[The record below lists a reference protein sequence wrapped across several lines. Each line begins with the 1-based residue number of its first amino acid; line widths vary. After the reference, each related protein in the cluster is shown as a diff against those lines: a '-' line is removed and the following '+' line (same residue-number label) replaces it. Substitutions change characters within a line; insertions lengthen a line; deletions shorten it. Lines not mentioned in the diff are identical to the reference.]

1 VRTSAFRLLLLLLA
15 PLAVAANAFS
25 ATRTVCASGCMY
37 SDLQAAIDAAAPGDT
52 LLLRAGETFKGNFI
66 LRAKS
71 GTSWITI
78 RSDASDS
85 QLPSD
90 GVRLVP
96 SDRPGANTS
105 KSLLPRLLGLGGALI
120 TTPVV
125 QTAPGAHNYR
135 LEFLEIDGSANQGFE
150 TLVQLGD
157 GGTGAPPTDIVLD
170 RVYLHGHPYKGMKR
184 GVSLN
189 GVRLDVLNSYIADVK
204 AANADSQGIAGW
216 NGAGP
221 FKIINNYIE
230 AGAENIMFGGADP
243 RIANLVPSD
252 ITVSRNYL
260 TRPLSWRN
268 PIVPTPASVAASATT
283 GGSLAAG
290 AHYFRIVAVLQTSSV
305 AAVSL
310 PSKEVSATTGSGGAV
325 RLSWGAVAGA
335 DNYRV
340 YHGTAAGAESRYV
353 EIPASAAALTY
364 TGSGETS
371 GTPPKSGTPW
381 VVKNNF
387 ELKNAQRVKVD
398 GNVMENTWIAGQ
410 SGYAIVL
417 TPRNSENRAPWST
430 VKDVTITNNIVR
442 HAAAV
447 VNIANRDNIYP
458 SGPTTNVTIRNN
470 LFEDIGNS
478 QYGTGAKAVLIGGGA
493 TPITF
498 DHNTFV
504 HENTSLVYAYGSAT
518 MPAFTF
524 TNNLARHNDYGIMG
538 EGTAP
543 GNLTINTFF
552 PSSNITCNAIAG
564 AVAKNYPAKNAYPTL
579 AAWIASFVNFVA
591 GDYRLLTTTA
601 LYTAGCA
608 DPKPG
613 ADVDAITTAIADGTG
628 STTTPPP
635 TSGNAPPVANP
646 GGPYTAAVGAAVTV
660 NGSGSTDDGSI
671 TAYRWTWGD
680 DVLVRA
686 ADLAAG
692 NIHGSAWVRTP
703 MSDAAGGAA
712 LTNPDRGAA
721 KIDPPLASPSSY
733 VEFTVNAAAGVPY
746 RMWIRM
752 RAGSNYYGND
762 SLSVQFSGAVDAN
775 GNAIDRI
782 GTTSAAP
789 VILEEGND
797 ALVSNWGWNDASYG
811 SVAAPI
817 YFARSDPQTIRIQQR
832 EDGVSWDQFVLSA
845 GAYRSAAPGALKN
858 DTTILPA
865 SFGAGTGVTASH
877 TYAAAGSYPL
887 ALTVTD
893 NEGSSGTTL
902 GAVNVGGGSS
912 ASLSA
917 DAGGP
922 YTGGVRSGIL
932 FDGRGSSVPSGSSAE
947 YRWTFGDEIV
957 LHASDARTADLH
969 GRWALVQDSSA
980 ADGVTLEN
988 ADRNDPKVVTPAAAP
1003 ANYVEFTF
1011 NAAAGVP
1018 YHFWLRM
1025 RAIGDGYSNDSVW
1038 VQFSGATTSTG
1049 SPLYRIGT
1057 TSAMGVV
1064 LEEGYGAGI
1073 SGWGWNDSGYGN
1085 LGDPIYF
1092 ATSGPQTVR
1101 IQQREDGIRI
1111 DQLVISAARYFDAAP
1126 GTTRQ
1131 DHTVLPAFTAEGS
1144 RVSYAFQKAG
1154 TYPVTL
1160 TIKTAAGTVSDS
1172 TTAVIR

>member
-1 VRTSAFRLLLLLLA
+1 MRTSFLRLALVLLA
-15 PLAVAANAFS
+15 PVVFS
-25 ATRTVCASGCMY
+25 ATADAATRTVCASGCMY
-37 SDLQAAIDAAAPGDT
+37 TDLQAAIDAAAAGDT

-78 RSDASDS
+78 RSDASDA
-85 QLPSD
+85 QLPAD

-96 SDRPGANTS
+96 SDRAGSNTS

-135 LEFLEIDGSANQGFE
+135 LEFLEIDGSANLGFE

-157 GGTGAPPTDIVLD
+157 GSTAAPPTDIVLD

-189 GVRLDVLNSYIADVK
+189 GVRCDIINSYIADIK

-221 FKIINNYIE
+221 FKIVNNYIE
-230 AGAENIMFGGADP
+230 AAAENIMFGGADP
-243 RIANLVPSD
+243 RTSNLIPSD
-252 ITVSRNYL
+252 ITVTGNYM
-260 TRPLSWRN
+260 TRPLAWRN
-268 PIVPTPASVAASATT
+268 PIVPTPGSVSASAAT
-283 GGSLAAG
+283 GGSLGAG
-290 AHYFRIVAVLQTSSV
+290 AHYFRIVAVMHTDSV

-310 PSKEVSATTGSGGAV
+310 PSKEVTATTSSGGAV
-325 RLSWGAVAGA
+325 RLTWAGVSGA

-340 YHGTAAGAESRYV
+340 YRGTGAGAESRYV
-353 EIPASAAALTY
+353 EIAASSAAFTY
-364 TGSGETS
+364 TGSGETA
-371 GTPPKSGTPW
+371 GTPPTSGTPW

-398 GNVMENTWIAGQ
+398 GNVMENTWIAAQ
-410 SGYAIVL
+410 SGYAVVL

-442 HAAAV
+442 HAAGV

-470 LFEDIGNS
+470 LFEDIGS
-478 QYGTGAKAVLIGGGA
+478 AGYGTGAKAVLIGGGA
-493 TPITF
+493 TPVTF

-504 HENTSLVYAYGSAT
+504 HENSSLLYAYGTST

-524 TNNLARHNDYGIMG
+524 TNNVARHNDYGIMG

-543 GNLTINTFF
+543 GNLTISTFF

-564 AVAKNYPAKNAYPTL
+564 AVPKNYPTKNAYPTL
-579 AAWIASFVNFVA
+579 TAWIASFVNFVA
-591 GDYRLLTTTA
+591 GDYRLLNASA

-613 ADVDAITTAIADGTG
+613 ADVDAVNAAIANGTG
-628 STTTPPP
+628 TSTPPPP
-635 TSGNAPPVANP
+635 TSNNVPPVANP
-646 GGPYTAAVGAAVTV
+646 GGPYTAAVGGSVTV

-671 TAYRWTWGD
+671 VSYRWTWGD

-686 ADLAAG
+686 ADLGTG
-692 NIHGSAWVRTP
+692 NIHGSGWVRST

-712 LTNPDRGAA
+712 LTNPDHGAA
-721 KIDPPLASPSSY
+721 KVDPALASPSSY

-746 RMWIRM
+746 GMWMRL

-762 SLSVQFSGAVDAN
+762 SLSVQFSGAVDAS

-782 GTTSAAP
+782 GTTSAAV
-789 VILEEGND
+789 VILEDARD
-797 ALVSNWGWNDASYG
+797 ALISNWGWNDGAYG
-811 SVAAPI
+811 GVAAPI
-817 YFARSDPQTIRIQQR
+817 YFARSGPQTIRIQQR

-845 GAYRSAAPGALKN
+845 GAYRSASPGAVRN
-858 DTTILPA
+858 DTTLLATSVGAA
-865 SFGAGTGVTASH
+865 SGVTASH
-877 TYAAAGSYPL
+877 AYAVAGSYPL
-887 ALTVTD
+887 GLTVTD
-893 NEGSSGTTL
+893 NEGSSGASV
-902 GAVNVGGGSS
+902 GVVNVGGAS
-912 ASLSA
+912 AVSA

-932 FDGRGSSVPSGSSAE
+932 FDGRGSSVPSGSSAQ
-947 YRWTFGDEIV
+947 YLWTFGDEIV
-957 LHASDARTADLH
+957 LHARDARSSDLH
-969 GRWALVQDSSA
+969 GRWSLVQDSSA

-988 ADRNDPKVVTPAAAP
+988 SDRSDPKVATAAASP

-1011 NAAAGVP
+1011 NAAAGVA
-1018 YHFWLRM
+1018 YHFWLHM
-1025 RAIGDGYSNDSVW
+1025 RAVGDSYSNDSVW
-1038 VQFSGATTSTG
+1038 VQFSGATTAAG

-1073 SGWGWNDSGYGN
+1073 SGWGWNDSGYGT

-1101 IQQREDGIRI
+1101 IQQREDGVRI
-1111 DQLVISAARYFDAAP
+1111 DQIVISAERYLNDAP
-1126 GTTRQ
+1126 GTARQ
-1131 DHTVLPAFTAEGS
+1131 DHTVIPTFTATGD
-1144 RVSYAFQKAG
+1144 RVSYAFPTAG
-1154 TYPVTL
+1154 TYPVIL
-1160 TIKTAAGTVSDS
+1160 TIKTSVGTVSDS